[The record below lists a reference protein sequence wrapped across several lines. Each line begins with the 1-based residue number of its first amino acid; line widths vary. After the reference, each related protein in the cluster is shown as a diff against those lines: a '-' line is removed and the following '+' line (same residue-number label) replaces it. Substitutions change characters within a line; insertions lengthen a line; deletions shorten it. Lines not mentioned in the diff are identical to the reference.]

1 MFQYRSS
8 AFGPSVSAIQGHLQA
23 VEKEL
28 ERIGRLAGRR
38 TSVAAS
44 AAGDQI
50 GETISALL
58 SDMVDR
64 FRIGSKAAGDS
75 AMRFGNEAARAGARL
90 SGDALQRVTAEVE
103 TRPLLM
109 LGVAIG
115 IGILIGA
122 AASRR

>member
-8 AFGPSVSAIQGHLQA
+8 AFAPRVSAIQGHLQA

-28 ERIGRLAGRR
+28 EKIGRLAGRH
-38 TSVAAS
+38 TS
-44 AAGDQI
+44 AAVSATGDQI
-50 GETISALL
+50 GETIAALL

-64 FRIGSKAAGDS
+64 FRSGSKAAGDG
-75 AMRFGNEAARAGARL
+75 AVRFGNEAARAGARL
-90 SGDALQRVTAEVE
+90 GGDALQRMTTEVE
-103 TRPLLM
+103 NRPLLM

-122 AASRR
+122 ASRR